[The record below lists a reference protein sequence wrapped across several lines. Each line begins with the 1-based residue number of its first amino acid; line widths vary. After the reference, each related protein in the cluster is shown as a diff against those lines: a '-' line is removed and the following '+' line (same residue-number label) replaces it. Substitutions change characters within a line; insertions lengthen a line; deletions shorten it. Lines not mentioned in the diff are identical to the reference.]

1 MNKGQLRKI
10 IDVAMK
16 RIPADLVLK
25 NASVIDIFNDEIVK
39 GDIAISDKWIA
50 GIGSYQG
57 EKEVDATDLYASPGL
72 IDSHIHIE
80 SSYLTPEE
88 FGKLLVPHGTTTL
101 IADPHEI
108 VNVNGFDAMEYMIK
122 AGERTVLDIRY
133 MFPSSVPATDFETA
147 GAVITSRDMEG
158 VLERPDI
165 HGLGEFMNSVG
176 VFMADDESLSKL
188 MHAHDAGVIVDGHS
202 PGLKGE
208 ALNAYIAAG
217 IKTDHEC
224 TSISEMHDRIRRG
237 MYVLLRQG
245 SASHD
250 LEKLVYGITP
260 SNYRR
265 CLLCSDDRQAK
276 TIFEHGHLEHHLR
289 ICRDAGLD
297 VYTSIKMASLN
308 AAECY
313 RLYDRGA
320 IAPGLRADMVLFKD
334 LENFEVK
341 QVFIAGEEVARDGEY
356 LPEVEKYPTETVT
369 SSMHVKNYNIDRL
382 NLKLKSDKIHAITV
396 LPGGVDTKNEIVR
409 VRRDEANNFIFDPK
423 IDVAKIAVVERHRET
438 GNVAVALL
446 KDYGIKLGAIA
457 LSIAHDSHNIICV
470 GTNDIDM
477 DLAIRT
483 LIDQEGGFVLT
494 REAEVLRATP
504 LPVAGI
510 MTDRSAEW
518 INNELE
524 ILHNI
529 AINDLKVSKDV
540 DPLMTLCFMALPVI
554 PEIKITDK
562 GLFDVVKFEFMEI
575 EAQK

>member
-1 MNKGQLRKI
+1 MKKEQLKKL

-25 NASVIDIFNDEIVK
+25 NASVIDIFTGEIVE
-39 GDIAISDKWIA
+39 GDIAVSDEWIA
-50 GIGSYQG
+50 GVGSYEG
-57 EKEVDATDLYASPGL
+57 VKEIDASNLFASPGL

-88 FGKLLVPHGTTTL
+88 FGSLVVPHGTTTL

-108 VNVNGFDAMEYMIK
+108 VNVNGFDAMEYMIR
-122 AGERTVLDIRY
+122 AGERTALDIRY

-147 GAVITSRDMEG
+147 GATITSGDMTG
-158 VLERPDI
+158 VLERQDI
-165 HGLGEFMNSVG
+165 LGFGEFMNSVG
-176 VFMADDESLSKL
+176 VFLADDESLNKL

-202 PGLKGE
+202 PGLKDE

-224 TSISEMHDRIRRG
+224 TSIEEMNDRISRG

-250 LEKLVYGITP
+250 LERLVHGVT
-260 SNYRR
+260 SRNYRR
-265 CLLCSDDRQAK
+265 CLLCSDDRQPK

-289 ICRDAGLD
+289 ICREAGLD
-297 VYTSIKMASLN
+297 VYTSIAMASLN

-320 IAPGLRADMVLFKD
+320 IAPGLRADIVLF
-334 LENFEVK
+334 ENLDNFDVK

-356 LPEVEKYPTETVT
+356 LPEIDKYPTDTVS

-382 NLKLKSDKIHAITV
+382 NLKLKSDKVHAIKV
-396 LPGGVDTKNEIVR
+396 LPGGVDTKDEIVR
-409 VRRDEANNFIFDPK
+409 VRRDEANNFVFDPD
-423 IDVAKIAVVERHRET
+423 IDVAKIAVIERHQES

-483 LIDQEGGFVLT
+483 LIEQEGGFVLV
-494 REAEVLRATP
+494 REAEILRATP
-504 LPVAGI
+504 LPVAGL

-518 INNELE
+518 INAELD
-524 ILHNI
+524 ILHDI
-529 AINDLKVSKDV
+529 AIRDLKVSEDV

-554 PEIKITDK
+554 PELKITDK
-562 GLFDVVKFEFMEI
+562 GLFDVVKFEFIDI
-575 EAQK
+575 EA

>member
-1 MNKGQLRKI
+1 MKKEQLKKL

-25 NASVIDIFNDEIVK
+25 NASVIDIFTGEIVE
-39 GDIAISDKWIA
+39 GDIAVSDEWIA
-50 GIGSYQG
+50 GVGSYEG
-57 EKEVDATDLYASPGL
+57 VKEIDAGNLFASPGL

-88 FGKLLVPHGTTTL
+88 FGSLVVPHGTTTL

-108 VNVNGFDAMEYMIK
+108 VNVNGFDAMEYMIR
-122 AGERTVLDIRY
+122 AGERTALDIRY

-147 GAVITSRDMEG
+147 GATITSGDMTG
-158 VLERPDI
+158 VLERQDI
-165 HGLGEFMNSVG
+165 LGFGEFMNSVG
-176 VFMADDESLSKL
+176 VFLADDESLNKL
-188 MHAHDAGVIVDGHS
+188 MHAHDAGVVVDGHS
-202 PGLKGE
+202 PGLKDE

-224 TSISEMHDRIRRG
+224 TSIEEMNDRISRG

-250 LEKLVYGITP
+250 LERLVHGVT
-260 SNYRR
+260 SRNYRR
-265 CLLCSDDRQAK
+265 CLLCSDDRQPK

-289 ICRDAGLD
+289 ICREAGLD
-297 VYTSIKMASLN
+297 VYTSIAMASLN

-320 IAPGLRADMVLFKD
+320 IAPGLRADIVLF
-334 LENFEVK
+334 ENLDNFDVK

-356 LPEVEKYPTETVT
+356 LPEIDKYPTDTVS

-382 NLKLKSDKIHAITV
+382 NLKLKSDKVHAIKV
-396 LPGGVDTKNEIVR
+396 LPGGVDTKDEIVR
-409 VRRDEANNFIFDPK
+409 VRRDEANNFVFDPD
-423 IDVAKIAVVERHRET
+423 IDVAKIAVIERHQES

-483 LIDQEGGFVLT
+483 LIEQEGGFVLV
-494 REAEVLRATP
+494 REAEILRATP
-504 LPVAGI
+504 LPVAGL

-518 INNELE
+518 INKELD
-524 ILHNI
+524 ILHDI
-529 AINDLKVSKDV
+529 AIRDLKVSEDV

-554 PEIKITDK
+554 PELKITDK
-562 GLFDVVKFEFMEI
+562 GLFDVVKFEFIDI
-575 EAQK
+575 EA

>member
-1 MNKGQLRKI
+1 MKKEQLKKI
-10 IDVAMK
+10 IDVAMG
-16 RIPADLVLK
+16 RVPADLVLK
-25 NASVIDIFNDEIVK
+25 NASVIDIFNDGIIK
-39 GDIAISDKWIA
+39 ADIAISDEWIA
-50 GIGSYQG
+50 GIGSYEG
-57 EKEVDATDLYASPGL
+57 EKEIDASDLYASPGL

-88 FGKLLVPHGTTTL
+88 FGRLVVPHGTTTL

-108 VNVNGFDAMEYMIK
+108 VNVNGFAAMEYMIK
-122 AGERTVLDIRY
+122 AGERTALDIRY

-147 GAVITSRDMEG
+147 GAHIRAKDMKG

-165 HGLGEFMNSVG
+165 LGFGEFMNSVG
-176 VFMADDESLSKL
+176 VFLADDESLDKL
-188 MHAHDAGVIVDGHS
+188 MLAHNAEVVIDGHS
-202 PGLKGE
+202 PGLKDK

-224 TSISEMHDRIRRG
+224 TTIEEMNDRISRG

-250 LEKLVYGITP
+250 LEKLVHGVSP
-260 SNYRR
+260 QNYRR
-265 CLLCSDDRQAK
+265 CLLCSDDRQPK

-289 ICRDAGLD
+289 ICREAGLD

-320 IAPGLRADMVLFKD
+320 LAPGLRADIVLFEN
-334 LENFEVK
+334 LEDFQVK
-341 QVFIAGEEVARDGEY
+341 QVFIACEEVARDGEY
-356 LPEVEKYPTETVT
+356 LPEVEKYPTDAVS
-369 SSMHVKNYNIDRL
+369 SSMHVKDYNIDRL
-382 NLKLKSDKIHAITV
+382 NLKLKSDKVHAIKV
-396 LPGGVDTKNEIVR
+396 LPGGVDT
-409 VRRDEANNFIFDPK
+409 RDEVVNVRTDEDNNFIFDPK
-423 IDVAKIAVVERHRET
+423 IDIAKIAVVERHQET

-483 LIDQEGGFVLT
+483 LIEQEGGFVLT
-494 REAEVLRATP
+494 KEAEILRATP
-504 LPVAGI
+504 LPVAGL

-518 INNELE
+518 INSELE
-524 ILHNI
+524 ILHDI
-529 AINDLKVSKDV
+529 AISELKVSKDV

-554 PEIKITDK
+554 PELKITDK
-562 GLFDVVKFEFMEI
+562 GLFDVVNFEFIDI
-575 EAQK
+575 EA

>member
-1 MNKGQLRKI
+1 MKKEQLKKL

-25 NASVIDIFNDEIVK
+25 NASVIDIFTGEIVE
-39 GDIAISDKWIA
+39 GDIAVSDEWIA
-50 GIGSYQG
+50 GVGSYEG
-57 EKEVDATDLYASPGL
+57 VKEIDAGNLFASPGL

-88 FGKLLVPHGTTTL
+88 FGSLVVPHGTTTL

-108 VNVNGFDAMEYMIK
+108 VNVNGFDAMEYMIR
-122 AGERTVLDIRY
+122 AGERTALDIRY

-147 GAVITSRDMEG
+147 GATITSGDMTG
-158 VLERPDI
+158 VLERQDI
-165 HGLGEFMNSVG
+165 LGFGEFMNSVG
-176 VFMADDESLSKL
+176 VFLADDESLNKL
-188 MHAHDAGVIVDGHS
+188 MHAHDAGVVVDGHS
-202 PGLKGE
+202 PGLKDE

-224 TSISEMHDRIRRG
+224 TSIEEMNDRISRG

-250 LEKLVYGITP
+250 LERLVHGVT
-260 SNYRR
+260 SRNYRR
-265 CLLCSDDRQAK
+265 CLLCSDDRQPK

-289 ICRDAGLD
+289 ICREAGLD
-297 VYTSIKMASLN
+297 VYTSIAMASLN

-320 IAPGLRADMVLFKD
+320 IAPGLRADIVLF
-334 LENFEVK
+334 ENLDNFDVK

-356 LPEVEKYPTETVT
+356 LPEIDKYPTDTVS

-382 NLKLKSDKIHAITV
+382 NLKLKSDKVHAIKV
-396 LPGGVDTKNEIVR
+396 LPGGVDTKDEIVR
-409 VRRDEANNFIFDPK
+409 VRRDEANNFVFDPD
-423 IDVAKIAVVERHRET
+423 IDVAKIAVIERHQES

-483 LIDQEGGFVLT
+483 LIEQEGGFVLT
-494 REAEVLRATP
+494 REAEILRATP
-504 LPVAGI
+504 LPVAGL
-510 MTDRSAEW
+510 MTDRSAAW
-518 INNELE
+518 INEELE
-524 ILHNI
+524 ILHDI
-529 AINDLKVSKDV
+529 AIKDLKVSKDV

-554 PEIKITDK
+554 PELKITDK
-562 GLFDVVKFEFMEI
+562 GLFDVVKFEFIDI
-575 EAQK
+575 EA

>member
-1 MNKGQLRKI
+1 MKKEQLKKL

-25 NASVIDIFNDEIVK
+25 NASVIDIFTGEIVE
-39 GDIAISDKWIA
+39 GDIAVSDEWIA
-50 GIGSYQG
+50 GVGSYEG
-57 EKEVDATDLYASPGL
+57 VKEIDAGNLFASPGL

-88 FGKLLVPHGTTTL
+88 FGSLVVPHGTTTL

-108 VNVNGFDAMEYMIK
+108 VNVNGFDAMEYMIR
-122 AGERTVLDIRY
+122 AGERTALDIRY

-147 GAVITSRDMEG
+147 GATITSGDMTG
-158 VLERPDI
+158 VLERQDI
-165 HGLGEFMNSVG
+165 LGFGEFMNSVG
-176 VFMADDESLSKL
+176 VFLADDESLNKL
-188 MHAHDAGVIVDGHS
+188 MHAHDAGVVVDGHS
-202 PGLKGE
+202 PGLKDE

-224 TSISEMHDRIRRG
+224 TSIEEMNDRISRG

-250 LEKLVYGITP
+250 LERLVHGVTP
-260 SNYRR
+260 RNYRR
-265 CLLCSDDRQAK
+265 CLLCSDDRQPK

-289 ICRDAGLD
+289 ICREAGLD
-297 VYTSIKMASLN
+297 VYTSIAMASLN

-320 IAPGLRADMVLFKD
+320 IAPGLRADIVLF
-334 LENFEVK
+334 ENLDNFDVK

-356 LPEVEKYPTETVT
+356 LPEIDKYPTDTVS

-382 NLKLKSDKIHAITV
+382 NLKLKSDKVHAIKV
-396 LPGGVDTKNEIVR
+396 LPGGVDTKDEIVR
-409 VRRDEANNFIFDPK
+409 VRRDEANNFVFDPD
-423 IDVAKIAVVERHRET
+423 IDVAKIAVIERHQES

-483 LIDQEGGFVLT
+483 LIEQEGGFVLV
-494 REAEVLRATP
+494 REAEILRATP
-504 LPVAGI
+504 LPVAGL

-518 INNELE
+518 INTELD
-524 ILHNI
+524 ILHDI
-529 AINDLKVSKDV
+529 AIRDLKVSEDV

-554 PEIKITDK
+554 PELKITDK
-562 GLFDVVKFEFMEI
+562 GLFDVVKFEFIDI
-575 EAQK
+575 EA

>member
-1 MNKGQLRKI
+1 MKKEQLKKL

-25 NASVIDIFNDEIVK
+25 NASVIDIFTGEIVE
-39 GDIAISDKWIA
+39 GDIAVSDEWIA
-50 GIGSYQG
+50 GVGSYEG
-57 EKEVDATDLYASPGL
+57 VKEIDAGNLFASPGL

-88 FGKLLVPHGTTTL
+88 FGSLVVPHGTTTL

-122 AGERTVLDIRY
+122 AGERTALDIRY

-147 GAVITSRDMEG
+147 GATITSGDMTG
-158 VLERPDI
+158 VLERQDI
-165 HGLGEFMNSVG
+165 LGFGEFMNSVG
-176 VFMADDESLSKL
+176 VFLADDESLNKL
-188 MHAHDAGVIVDGHS
+188 MHAHDAGVVVDGHS
-202 PGLKGE
+202 PGLKDE

-224 TSISEMHDRIRRG
+224 TSIEEMNDRISRG

-250 LEKLVYGITP
+250 LERLVHGVT
-260 SNYRR
+260 SRNYRR
-265 CLLCSDDRQAK
+265 CLLCSDDRQPK

-289 ICRDAGLD
+289 ICREAGLD
-297 VYTSIKMASLN
+297 VYTSIAMASLN

-320 IAPGLRADMVLFKD
+320 IAPGLRADIVLF
-334 LENFEVK
+334 ENLDNFDVK

-356 LPEVEKYPTETVT
+356 LPEIDKYPTDTVS

-382 NLKLKSDKIHAITV
+382 NLKLKSDKVHAIKV
-396 LPGGVDTKNEIVR
+396 LPGGVDTKDEIVR
-409 VRRDEANNFIFDPK
+409 VRRDEANNFVFDPD
-423 IDVAKIAVVERHRET
+423 IDVAKIAVIERHQES

-483 LIDQEGGFVLT
+483 LIEQEGGFVLV
-494 REAEVLRATP
+494 REAEILRATP
-504 LPVAGI
+504 LPVAGL

-518 INNELE
+518 INKELD
-524 ILHNI
+524 ILHDI
-529 AINDLKVSKDV
+529 AIRDLKVSEDV

-554 PEIKITDK
+554 PELKITDK
-562 GLFDVVKFEFMEI
+562 GLFDVVKFEFIDI
-575 EAQK
+575 EA

>member
-1 MNKGQLRKI
+1 MRKEQLKKI
-10 IDVAMK
+10 IDVAMG
-16 RIPADLVLK
+16 RIAADLVLK
-25 NASVIDIFNDEIVK
+25 NANIIDLFNARIVK
-39 GDIAISDKWIA
+39 GDIAISDEWIA
-50 GIGSYQG
+50 GIGSYEG
-57 EKEVDATDLYASPGL
+57 HEELDASDLFASPGL

-88 FGKLLVPHGTTTL
+88 FGKLVVPHGTTTV

-108 VNVNGFDAMEYMIK
+108 VNVDGFDAMEYMIK
-122 AGERTVLDIRY
+122 AAERTALDIRY

-147 GAVITSRDMEG
+147 GATIRSEDMEG

-165 HGLGEFMNSVG
+165 HGFGEYMNSVG
-176 VFMADDESLSKL
+176 VFLADDESLNKL
-188 MHAHDAGVIVDGHS
+188 MHAHDAGVVVDGHS
-202 PGLKGE
+202 PGLTDK
-208 ALNAYIAAG
+208 ALNAYVAAG

-224 TSISEMHDRIRRG
+224 TTIEEMNDRISRG

-250 LEKLVYGITP
+250 LERLIHGVTAH
-260 SNYRR
+260 NYRR
-265 CLLCSDDRQAK
+265 CLLCSDDRQPK
-276 TIFEHGHLEHHLR
+276 TIFENGHLQHHLR
-289 ICRDAGLD
+289 ICTESGLD
-297 VYTSIKMASLN
+297 VYSTLMMASQN

-320 IAPGLRADMVLFKD
+320 IAPGLRADIVLFKD

-341 QVFIAGEEVARDGEY
+341 QVFIAGKEVARDGEY
-356 LPEVEKYPTETVT
+356 LPEIDKYPTDAVS
-369 SSMHVKNYNIDRL
+369 SSMHVKDYNIDRL
-382 NLKLKSDKIHAITV
+382 NLKLKSPEVHAIKV
-396 LPGGVDTKNEIVR
+396 LPGGVDTKDEIVR
-409 VRRDEANNFIFDPK
+409 VRLDEADNFVFDPE
-423 IDVAKIAVVERHRET
+423 IDVAKIAVVERHQET

-483 LIDQEGGFVLT
+483 LIEQEGGFVLT
-494 REAEVLRATP
+494 REAEILRATP

-524 ILHNI
+524 ILHDI
-529 AINDLKVSKDV
+529 AIKELKVSPEV

-554 PEIKITDK
+554 PELKITDK
-562 GLFDVVKFEFMEI
+562 GLFDVVKFEFIDI
-575 EAQK
+575 EA

>member
-1 MNKGQLRKI
+1 MKKEQLKKI

-16 RIPADLVLK
+16 RLPADLVLK
-25 NASVIDIFNDEIVK
+25 NASVIDIFNGEIVK
-39 GDIAISDKWIA
+39 GDIAISDEWIA
-50 GIGSYQG
+50 GIGSYEG
-57 EKEVDATDLYASPGL
+57 VKEIDASDLYASPGL

-88 FGKLLVPHGTTTL
+88 FASLVVPHGTTTL

-122 AGERTVLDIRY
+122 AGERTALDIRY
-133 MFPSSVPATDFETA
+133 MFPSSVPATNFETA
-147 GAVITSRDMEG
+147 GATITSQVMAG

-165 HGLGEFMNSVG
+165 QGFGEFMNSVG
-176 VFMADDESLSKL
+176 VFLADDESLNKL
-188 MHAHDAGVIVDGHS
+188 MHAHDAGVVVDGHS

-224 TSISEMHDRIRRG
+224 TSIEEMNDRISRG

-245 SASHD
+245 SACHD
-250 LEKLVYGITP
+250 LERLVVGVTP
-260 SNYRR
+260 RNYRR
-265 CLLCSDDRQAK
+265 CLLCSDDRQPK

-289 ICRDAGLD
+289 ICREAGLD
-297 VYTSIKMASLN
+297 VYTSLAMASLN

-320 IAPGLRADMVLFKD
+320 IAPGLRADIVLF
-334 LENFEVK
+334 ENIDNFDVK
-341 QVFIAGEEVARDGEY
+341 QVFIAGAEVARDGKY
-356 LPEVEKYPTETVT
+356 LPEVKKYPTDAVN
-369 SSMHVKNYNIDRL
+369 SSMHVKNYHIDRL
-382 NLKLKSDKIHAITV
+382 NLKLKSDKVHAIKV
-396 LPGGVDTKNEIVR
+396 LPGGVDTKDEIVR
-409 VRRDEANNFIFDPK
+409 VRRDAANNFVFDPE
-423 IDVAKIAVVERHRET
+423 IDVAKIAVVERHQET

-483 LIDQEGGFVLT
+483 LIEQEGGFVLT
-494 REAEVLRATP
+494 REAEILRATP
-504 LPVAGI
+504 LPVAGL
-510 MTDRSAEW
+510 MTDRSAAW
-518 INNELE
+518 INEELE
-524 ILHNI
+524 ILHDI
-529 AINDLKVSKDV
+529 AIKDLKVSKDV

-554 PEIKITDK
+554 PELKITDK
-562 GLFDVVKFEFMEI
+562 GLFDVVKFEFIDI
-575 EAQK
+575 EA

>member
-1 MNKGQLRKI
+1 MKKEQLKKL

-25 NASVIDIFNDEIVK
+25 NASVIDIFTGEIVE
-39 GDIAISDKWIA
+39 GDIAVSDEWIA
-50 GIGSYQG
+50 GVGSYEG
-57 EKEVDATDLYASPGL
+57 VKEIDAGNLFASPGL

-88 FGKLLVPHGTTTL
+88 FGSLVVPHGTTTL

-122 AGERTVLDIRY
+122 AGERTALDIRY

-147 GAVITSRDMEG
+147 GATITSGDMTG
-158 VLERPDI
+158 VLERQDI
-165 HGLGEFMNSVG
+165 LGFGEFMNSVG
-176 VFMADDESLSKL
+176 VFLADDESLNKL
-188 MHAHDAGVIVDGHS
+188 MHAHDAGVVVDGHS
-202 PGLKGE
+202 PGLKDE

-224 TSISEMHDRIRRG
+224 TSIEEMNDRISRC

-250 LEKLVYGITP
+250 LERLVHGVT
-260 SNYRR
+260 SRNYRR
-265 CLLCSDDRQAK
+265 CLLCSDDRQPK

-289 ICRDAGLD
+289 ICREAGLD
-297 VYTSIKMASLN
+297 VYTSIAMASLN

-320 IAPGLRADMVLFKD
+320 IAPGLRADIVLF
-334 LENFEVK
+334 ENLDNFDVK
-341 QVFIAGEEVARDGEY
+341 QVFIAGEEVAKDGEY
-356 LPEVEKYPTETVT
+356 LPEIDKYPTDTVS

-382 NLKLKSDKIHAITV
+382 NLKLKSDKVHAIKV
-396 LPGGVDTKNEIVR
+396 LPGGVDTKDEIVR
-409 VRRDEANNFIFDPK
+409 VRRDEANNFVFDPD
-423 IDVAKIAVVERHRET
+423 IDVAKIAVIERHQES

-483 LIDQEGGFVLT
+483 LIEQEGGFVLV
-494 REAEVLRATP
+494 REAEILRATP
-504 LPVAGI
+504 LPVAGL

-518 INNELE
+518 INKELD
-524 ILHNI
+524 ILHDI
-529 AINDLKVSKDV
+529 AIRDLKVSEDV

-554 PEIKITDK
+554 PELKITDK
-562 GLFDVVKFEFMEI
+562 GLFDVVK
-575 EAQK
+575 

>member
-1 MNKGQLRKI
+1 MKKEQLKKI

-25 NASVIDIFNDEIVK
+25 NASVIDIYTGEIVE
-39 GDIAISDKWIA
+39 GDIAISDEWIA
-50 GIGSYQG
+50 GVGSYDG
-57 EKEVDATDLYASPGL
+57 AEEIDASDLYASPGL

-88 FGKLLVPHGTTTL
+88 FGSLVVPHGTTTL

-122 AGERTVLDIRY
+122 AGERTALDIRY

-147 GAVITSRDMEG
+147 GATITSRDMAG
-158 VLERPDI
+158 VLERQDI
-165 HGLGEFMNSVG
+165 LGFGEYMNSVG
-176 VFMADDESLSKL
+176 VFLADDESLNKL
-188 MHAHDAGVIVDGHS
+188 MHAHDAGVVVDGHS
-202 PGLKGE
+202 PGLKDE

-224 TSISEMHDRIRRG
+224 TSIEEMNDRISRG

-250 LEKLVYGITP
+250 LERLVHGVT
-260 SNYRR
+260 SRNYRR
-265 CLLCSDDRQAK
+265 CLLCSDDRQPK

-289 ICRDAGLD
+289 ICREAGLD
-297 VYTSIKMASLN
+297 VYTSIAMASLN

-320 IAPGLRADMVLFKD
+320 IAPGLRADIVLFEN
-334 LENFEVK
+334 LENFDVK
-341 QVFIAGEEVARDGEY
+341 QVFIAGEEVARDGKY
-356 LPEVEKYPTETVT
+356 LPEVNKYPTDTVS
-369 SSMHVKNYNIDRL
+369 SSMHVRNYHIDRL
-382 NLKLKSDKIHAITV
+382 NLKLKSDKVHAIKV
-396 LPGGVDTKNEIVR
+396 LPGGVDTKDEVVR
-409 VRRDEANNFIFDPK
+409 VRRDGANNFVFDPE
-423 IDVAKIAVVERHRET
+423 IDVAKITVVERHQES

-483 LIDQEGGFVLT
+483 LIEQEGGFVLV
-494 REAEVLRATP
+494 REAEILRATP
-504 LPVAGI
+504 LPVAGL

-518 INNELE
+518 INEELE
-524 ILHNI
+524 ILHDI
-529 AINDLKVSKDV
+529 AIRDLKVSEDV

-554 PEIKITDK
+554 PELKITDK
-562 GLFDVVKFEFMEI
+562 GLFDVVKFEFIDI
-575 EAQK
+575 EA

>member
-1 MNKGQLRKI
+1 MKKEQLKKL

-25 NASVIDIFNDEIVK
+25 NASVIDIFTGEIVE
-39 GDIAISDKWIA
+39 GDIAVSDEWIA
-50 GIGSYQG
+50 GVGSYEG
-57 EKEVDATDLYASPGL
+57 VKEIDASNLFASPGL

-88 FGKLLVPHGTTTL
+88 FGSLVVPHGTTTL

-122 AGERTVLDIRY
+122 AGERTALDIRY

-147 GAVITSRDMEG
+147 GATITSGDMTG
-158 VLERPDI
+158 VLERQDI
-165 HGLGEFMNSVG
+165 LGFGEFMNSVG
-176 VFMADDESLSKL
+176 VFLADDESLNKL
-188 MHAHDAGVIVDGHS
+188 MHAHDAGVVVDGHS
-202 PGLKGE
+202 PGLKDE

-224 TSISEMHDRIRRG
+224 TSIEEMNDRISRG

-250 LEKLVYGITP
+250 LERLVHGVT
-260 SNYRR
+260 SRNYRR
-265 CLLCSDDRQAK
+265 CLLCSDDRQPK

-289 ICRDAGLD
+289 ICREAGLD
-297 VYTSIKMASLN
+297 VYTSIAMASLN

-320 IAPGLRADMVLFKD
+320 IAPGLRADIVLF
-334 LENFEVK
+334 ENLDNFDVK

-356 LPEVEKYPTETVT
+356 LPEIDKYPTDTVS

-382 NLKLKSDKIHAITV
+382 NLKLKSDKVHAIKV
-396 LPGGVDTKNEIVR
+396 LPGGVDTKDEIVR
-409 VRRDEANNFIFDPK
+409 VRRDEANNFVFDPD
-423 IDVAKIAVVERHRET
+423 IDVAKIAVIERHQES

-483 LIDQEGGFVLT
+483 LIEQEGGFVLV
-494 REAEVLRATP
+494 REAEILRATP
-504 LPVAGI
+504 LPVAGL

-518 INNELE
+518 INAELD
-524 ILHNI
+524 ILHDI
-529 AINDLKVSKDV
+529 AIRDLKVSEDV

-554 PEIKITDK
+554 PELKITDK
-562 GLFDVVKFEFMEI
+562 GLFDVVKFEFIDI
-575 EAQK
+575 EA

>member
-1 MNKGQLRKI
+1 MKKEQLKKL

-25 NASVIDIFNDEIVK
+25 NASVIDIFTGEIVE
-39 GDIAISDKWIA
+39 GDIAVSDEWIA
-50 GIGSYQG
+50 GVGSYEG
-57 EKEVDATDLYASPGL
+57 VKEIDAGNLFASPGL

-88 FGKLLVPHGTTTL
+88 FGSLVVPHGTTTL

-122 AGERTVLDIRY
+122 AGERTALDIRY

-147 GAVITSRDMEG
+147 GATITSGDMTG
-158 VLERPDI
+158 VLERQDI
-165 HGLGEFMNSVG
+165 LGFGEFMNSVG
-176 VFMADDESLSKL
+176 VFLADDESLNKL

-202 PGLKGE
+202 PGLKDE

-224 TSISEMHDRIRRG
+224 TSIEEMNDRISRG

-250 LEKLVYGITP
+250 LERLVHGVT
-260 SNYRR
+260 SRNYRR
-265 CLLCSDDRQAK
+265 CLLCSDDRQPK

-289 ICRDAGLD
+289 ICREAGLD
-297 VYTSIKMASLN
+297 VYTSIAMASLN

-320 IAPGLRADMVLFKD
+320 IAPGLRADIVLF
-334 LENFEVK
+334 ENLDNFDVK

-356 LPEVEKYPTETVT
+356 LPEIDKYPTDTVS

-382 NLKLKSDKIHAITV
+382 NLKLKSDKVHAIKV
-396 LPGGVDTKNEIVR
+396 LPGGVDTKDEIVR
-409 VRRDEANNFIFDPK
+409 VRRDEANNFVFDPD
-423 IDVAKIAVVERHRET
+423 IDVAKIAVIERHQES

-483 LIDQEGGFVLT
+483 LIEQEGGFVLV
-494 REAEVLRATP
+494 REAEILRATP
-504 LPVAGI
+504 LPVAGL

-518 INNELE
+518 INKELD
-524 ILHNI
+524 ILHDI
-529 AINDLKVSKDV
+529 AIRDLKVSEDV

-554 PEIKITDK
+554 PELKITDK
-562 GLFDVVKFEFMEI
+562 GLFDVVKFEFIDI
-575 EAQK
+575 EA

>member
-1 MNKGQLRKI
+1 MKKEQLKKLI
-10 IDVAMK
+10 NVAMK

-25 NASVIDIFNDEIVK
+25 NASVIDIFTGEIVE
-39 GDIAISDKWIA
+39 GDIAVSDEWIA
-50 GIGSYQG
+50 GVGSYEG
-57 EKEVDATDLYASPGL
+57 VKEIDAGNLFASPGL

-88 FGKLLVPHGTTTL
+88 FGSLVVPHGTTTL

-122 AGERTVLDIRY
+122 AGERTALDIRY

-147 GAVITSRDMEG
+147 GATITSGDMTG
-158 VLERPDI
+158 VLERQDI
-165 HGLGEFMNSVG
+165 LGFGEFMNSVG
-176 VFMADDESLSKL
+176 VFLADDESLNKL

-202 PGLKGE
+202 PGLKDE

-224 TSISEMHDRIRRG
+224 TSIEEMNDRISRG

-250 LEKLVYGITP
+250 LERLVHGVT
-260 SNYRR
+260 SRNYRR
-265 CLLCSDDRQAK
+265 CLLCSDDRQPK

-289 ICRDAGLD
+289 ICREAGLD
-297 VYTSIKMASLN
+297 VYTSIAMASLN

-320 IAPGLRADMVLFKD
+320 IAPGLRADIVLF
-334 LENFEVK
+334 ENLDNFDVK

-356 LPEVEKYPTETVT
+356 LPEIDKYPTDTVS

-382 NLKLKSDKIHAITV
+382 NLKLKSDKVHAIKV
-396 LPGGVDTKNEIVR
+396 LPGGVDTKDEIVR
-409 VRRDEANNFIFDPK
+409 VRRDEANNFVFDPD
-423 IDVAKIAVVERHRET
+423 IDVAKIAVIERHQES

-483 LIDQEGGFVLT
+483 LIEQEGGFVLV
-494 REAEVLRATP
+494 REAEILRATP
-504 LPVAGI
+504 LPVAGL

-518 INNELE
+518 INTELD
-524 ILHNI
+524 ILHDI
-529 AINDLKVSKDV
+529 AIRDLKVSEDV

-554 PEIKITDK
+554 PELKITDK
-562 GLFDVVKFEFMEI
+562 GLFDVVKFEFIDI
-575 EAQK
+575 EA

>member
-1 MNKGQLRKI
+1 MKKEQLKKL

-25 NASVIDIFNDEIVK
+25 NASVIDIFTGEIVE
-39 GDIAISDKWIA
+39 GDIAVSDEWIA
-50 GIGSYQG
+50 GVGSYEG
-57 EKEVDATDLYASPGL
+57 VKEIDASNLFASPGL

-88 FGKLLVPHGTTTL
+88 FGSLVVPHGTTTL

-122 AGERTVLDIRY
+122 AGERTALDIRY

-147 GAVITSRDMEG
+147 GATITSGDMTG
-158 VLERPDI
+158 VLERQDI
-165 HGLGEFMNSVG
+165 LGFGEFMNSVG
-176 VFMADDESLSKL
+176 VFLADDESLNKL
-188 MHAHDAGVIVDGHS
+188 MHAHDAGVVVDGHS
-202 PGLKGE
+202 PGLKDE

-224 TSISEMHDRIRRG
+224 TSIEEMNDRISRG

-250 LEKLVYGITP
+250 LERLVHGVTP
-260 SNYRR
+260 RNYRR
-265 CLLCSDDRQAK
+265 CLLCSDDRQPK

-289 ICRDAGLD
+289 ICREAGLD
-297 VYTSIKMASLN
+297 VYTSIAMASLN

-320 IAPGLRADMVLFKD
+320 IAPGLRADIVLF
-334 LENFEVK
+334 ENLDNFDVK
-341 QVFIAGEEVARDGEY
+341 QVFIAGEEVAKDGEY
-356 LPEVEKYPTETVT
+356 LPEIDKYPTDTVS

-382 NLKLKSDKIHAITV
+382 NLKLKSDKVHAIKV
-396 LPGGVDTKNEIVR
+396 LPGGVDTKDEIVR
-409 VRRDEANNFIFDPK
+409 VRRDEANNFVFDPD
-423 IDVAKIAVVERHRET
+423 IDVAKIAVIERHQES

-483 LIDQEGGFVLT
+483 LIEQEGGFVLV
-494 REAEVLRATP
+494 REAEILRATP
-504 LPVAGI
+504 LPVAGL

-518 INNELE
+518 INTELD
-524 ILHNI
+524 ILHDI
-529 AINDLKVSKDV
+529 AIRDLKVSEDV

-554 PEIKITDK
+554 PELKITDK
-562 GLFDVVKFEFMEI
+562 GLFDVVKFEFIDI
-575 EAQK
+575 EA

>member
-1 MNKGQLRKI
+1 MKKEQLKKL

-25 NASVIDIFNDEIVK
+25 NASVIDIFTGEIVE
-39 GDIAISDKWIA
+39 GDIAVSDEWIA
-50 GIGSYQG
+50 GVGSYEG
-57 EKEVDATDLYASPGL
+57 VKEIDAGNLFASPGL

-88 FGKLLVPHGTTTL
+88 FGSLVVPHGTTTL

-108 VNVNGFDAMEYMIK
+108 VNVNGFDAMEYMIR
-122 AGERTVLDIRY
+122 AGERTALDIRY

-147 GAVITSRDMEG
+147 GATITSGDMTG
-158 VLERPDI
+158 VLERQDI
-165 HGLGEFMNSVG
+165 LGFGEFMNSVG
-176 VFMADDESLSKL
+176 VFLADDESLNKL

-202 PGLKGE
+202 PGLKDE

-224 TSISEMHDRIRRG
+224 TSIEEMNDRISRG

-250 LEKLVYGITP
+250 LERLVHGVT
-260 SNYRR
+260 SRNYRR
-265 CLLCSDDRQAK
+265 CLLCSDDRQPK

-289 ICRDAGLD
+289 ICREAGLD
-297 VYTSIKMASLN
+297 VYTSIAMASLN

-320 IAPGLRADMVLFKD
+320 IAPGLRADIVLF
-334 LENFEVK
+334 ENLDNFDVK

-356 LPEVEKYPTETVT
+356 LPEIDKYPTDTVS

-382 NLKLKSDKIHAITV
+382 NLKLKSDKVHAIKV
-396 LPGGVDTKNEIVR
+396 LPGGVDTKDEIVR
-409 VRRDEANNFIFDPK
+409 VRRDEANNFVFDPD
-423 IDVAKIAVVERHRET
+423 IDVAKIAVIERHQES

-483 LIDQEGGFVLT
+483 LIEQEGGFVLV
-494 REAEVLRATP
+494 REAEILRATP
-504 LPVAGI
+504 LPVAGL

-518 INNELE
+518 INKELD
-524 ILHNI
+524 ILHDI
-529 AINDLKVSKDV
+529 AIRDLKVSEDV

-554 PEIKITDK
+554 PELKITDK
-562 GLFDVVKFEFMEI
+562 GLFDVVKFEFIDI
-575 EAQK
+575 EA

>member
-1 MNKGQLRKI
+1 MKKEQLKKLI
-10 IDVAMK
+10 NVAMK

-25 NASVIDIFNDEIVK
+25 NASVIDIFTGEIVE
-39 GDIAISDKWIA
+39 GDIAVSDEWIA
-50 GIGSYQG
+50 GVGSYEG
-57 EKEVDATDLYASPGL
+57 VKEIDAGNLFASPGL

-88 FGKLLVPHGTTTL
+88 FGSLVVPHGTTTL

-122 AGERTVLDIRY
+122 AGERTALDIRY

-147 GAVITSRDMEG
+147 GATITSGDMTG
-158 VLERPDI
+158 VLERQDI
-165 HGLGEFMNSVG
+165 LGFGEFMNSVG
-176 VFMADDESLSKL
+176 VFLADDESLNKL
-188 MHAHDAGVIVDGHS
+188 MHAHDAGVVVDGHS
-202 PGLKGE
+202 PGLKDE

-224 TSISEMHDRIRRG
+224 TSIEEMNDRISRG

-250 LEKLVYGITP
+250 LERLVHGVT
-260 SNYRR
+260 SRNYRR
-265 CLLCSDDRQAK
+265 CLLCSDDRQPK

-289 ICRDAGLD
+289 ICREAGLD
-297 VYTSIKMASLN
+297 VYTSIAMASLN

-320 IAPGLRADMVLFKD
+320 IAPGLRADIVLF
-334 LENFEVK
+334 ENLDNFDVK
-341 QVFIAGEEVARDGEY
+341 QVFIAGEEVAKDGEY
-356 LPEVEKYPTETVT
+356 LPEIDKYPTDTVS

-382 NLKLKSDKIHAITV
+382 NLKLKSDKVHAIKV
-396 LPGGVDTKNEIVR
+396 LPGGVDTKDEIVR
-409 VRRDEANNFIFDPK
+409 VRRDEANNFVFDPD
-423 IDVAKIAVVERHRET
+423 IDVAKIAVIERHQES

-483 LIDQEGGFVLT
+483 LIEQEGGFVLV
-494 REAEVLRATP
+494 REAEILRATP
-504 LPVAGI
+504 LPVAGL

-518 INNELE
+518 INKELD
-524 ILHNI
+524 ILHDI
-529 AINDLKVSKDV
+529 AIRDLKVSEDV

-554 PEIKITDK
+554 PELKITDK
-562 GLFDVVKFEFMEI
+562 GLFDVVKFEFIDI
-575 EAQK
+575 EA